1 MIPAIVLVPDPRPP
15 DDADHVREIAVRS
28 LVWLVSAVVAGVVGD
43 VTLAGPADIDLDDV
57 ADRVGCKV
65 VVARDEAERLALA
78 LAGGQ
83 EGRVLVLRAGYH
95 HDATVTDDLDAFLRR
110 SGPEA
115 AALILAAPE
124 TLIERMV
131 PGRAPVVGI
140 LMPRGR
146 GGAGGFGQLVR
157 RSRRATRLR
166 ARATRIL

>member
-1 MIPAIVLVPDPRPP
+1 MISAVVLVPDLGRS
-15 DDADHVREIAVRS
+15 DDADRVREIAVRS
-28 LVWLVSAVVAGVVGD
+28 LVWLVSAVVAGVVRD

-65 VVARDEAERLALA
+65 VSASDEPDRLALA
-78 LAGGQ
+78 MTGRQ
-83 EGRVLVLRAGYH
+83 DGRVLLLRAGYH

-110 SGPEA
+110 SAPEA

-131 PGRAPVVGI
+131 PGCAPVVGI

-146 GGAGGFGQLVR
+146 VESGDFGQLVR
-157 RSRRATRLR
+157 RVGRATRLR
-166 ARATRIL
+166 SRATRIL